1 MVLINYVQLH
11 ISQSKLKL
19 FDELLNADNAELRV
33 TTEISEI
40 FL

>member
-19 FDELLNADNAELRV
+19 FDELLDADNAKLRV